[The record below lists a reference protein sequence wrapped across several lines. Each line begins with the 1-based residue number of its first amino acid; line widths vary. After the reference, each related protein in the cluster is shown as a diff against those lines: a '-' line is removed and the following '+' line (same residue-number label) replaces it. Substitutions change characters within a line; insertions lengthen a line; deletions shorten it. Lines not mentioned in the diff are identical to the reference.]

1 MGVRPHGQA
10 VPGAATLEGMPV
22 LTAPSPADLG
32 RARAGAPATMR
43 WLFRRVFLVNVVV
56 LLVSTALLV
65 FSPVTVSAPIVAAEV
80 AVLAVG
86 LLTALVLNAVLLR
99 ASLRPLDGLTAL
111 MERVDLLRPGER
123 LAASGTGDVAHL
135 IRTFNGMLDRLE
147 AERGA
152 SAARALA
159 AQERERQRIAR
170 ELHDEI
176 GQSLTAVLLGL
187 KRAADLAPPPVRA
200 ELAAVTETVRAS
212 LDEVRQVARRL
223 RPDVLDDL
231 GLVSAL
237 DALAADVAEAS
248 GMAVTVDLDPDL
260 PGLGADGELVVYR
273 IAQESLTNVARHAEA
288 QAADLSLRREGA
300 AVVLRVTD
308 DGCGIGPD
316 AEGAGIRGMRERAL
330 LVGAELHVG
339 PHPGGGTEVLLRVP
353 GDGGG

>member
-1 MGVRPHGQA
+1 MSGH
-10 VPGAATLEGMPV
+10 PGRMPV
-22 LTAPSPADLG
+22 LTALRAADDVRSAPG
-32 RARAGAPATMR
+32 TPATMR
-43 WLFRRVFLVNVVV
+43 WLFRRVFLVNVAV
-56 LLVSTALLV
+56 LLGASALLIL
-65 FSPVTVSAPIVAAEV
+65 SPVTVSAPIVATEL

-99 ASLRPLDGLTAL
+99 ATLRPLDGLTAL

-123 LAASGTGDVAHL
+123 LAATGTGDVAHL

-159 AQERERQRIAR
+159 AQEGERQRIAR

-187 KRAADLAPPPVRA
+187 KRAADSAPAPLRA
-200 ELAAVTETVRAS
+200 ELGAVTETVRAS

-223 RPDVLDDL
+223 RPGVLDDL

-237 DALAADVAEAS
+237 DALAADVTEAS
-248 GMAVTVDLDPDL
+248 GVPVTVEVDAGL
-260 PGLGADGELVVYR
+260 PGLGADAELVVYR
-273 IAQESLTNVARHAEA
+273 IAQESLTNVARHAGA
-288 QAADLSLRREGA
+288 QAAELSLRREGD

-308 DGCGIGPD
+308 DGCGIGVGV
-316 AEGAGIRGMRERAL
+316 EGAGIRGMRERAL
-330 LVGAELHVG
+330 LIGAELRVG
-339 PHPGGGTEVLLRVP
+339 PHPDGGTEVVLRVESAR
-353 GDGGG
+353 G